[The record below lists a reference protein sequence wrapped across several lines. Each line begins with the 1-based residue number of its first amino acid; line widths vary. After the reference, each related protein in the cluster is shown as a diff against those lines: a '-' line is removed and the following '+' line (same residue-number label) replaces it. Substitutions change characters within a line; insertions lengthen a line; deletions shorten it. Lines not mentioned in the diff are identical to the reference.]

1 MALEAVEVSAVAE
14 ERQSLCT
21 TSFACS
27 TDRRVGRGTQHHRL
41 HRRLRLVGHPYTVA
55 RRHRTIRHWSA
66 RLATI
71 RETQRLPHWPQPPRR
86 HSPPCPG
93 TIYRGEV
100 STVDYKIRS
109 TLFLFF
115 FYYIMRDY
123 IIFIFLRFHFVLLK
137 FVIKSKANIN
147 L

>member
-1 MALEAVEVSAVAE
+1 MALAVVEESAVAE

-27 TDRRVGRGTQHHRL
+27 TGKRVGRGTQHHRL
-41 HRRLRLVGHPYTVA
+41 HRRLQLAGHPYTAA

-71 RETQRLPHWPQPPRR
+71 RETQQLPHWPRPPRR
-86 HSPPCPG
+86 HSLPCPG

-100 STVDYKIRS
+100 STVDVKIGQFYFFS
-109 TLFLFF
+109 IILYLCETIFFSF
-115 FYYIMRDY
+115 FYR
-123 IIFIFLRFHFVLLK
+123 LHFVLFK
-137 FVIKSKANIN
+137 
-147 L
+147 